1 MTTTAG
7 ITANPTSV
15 RGSDNMS
22 MTPTVRKI
30 FSTDPSVSGSI
41 ASIPWMPC
49 KSEIDRE
56 TTCPVRTRSCA
67 GPSRA
72 WSDVSSRTRR
82 SCWTSSERRPAVK
95 RRTICVRKRATAM
108 PTKTAI
114 TAVSGERAGKK
125 DADAPPSPWPVAT
138 SMASRVNSGA
148 MVSRTVSS
156 TVATTTAA
164 SGLGCRRQERQM
176 ARAGRLGD
184 VAAESVI

>member
-1 MTTTAG
+1 MATTAG

-49 KSEIDRE
+49 RSEIDRE
-56 TTCPVRTRSCA
+56 TTWPVRTRSCA
-67 GPSRA
+67 GPSSA
-72 WSDVSSRTRR
+72 CNAVSKRTRR
-82 SCWTSSERRPAVK
+82 SCCTSSDSTPAVK
-95 RRTICVRKRATAM
+95 RRTTCTRKRATPTPTNTAMTAANGAM
-108 PTKTAI
+108 PENT
-114 TAVSGERAGKK
+114 

-138 SMASRVNSGA
+138 SMASRVSSGV

-156 TVATTTAA
+156 TVDATTAA
-164 SGLGCRRQERQM
+164 SGPGCRRQERQM

-184 VAAESVI
+184 VAAESDI